1 MAAVEQD
8 PGYRDQT
15 RPPPWRDV
23 RVLRVIGQVVFLL
36 LVVLL
41 LWYLWGNFTTNAR
54 RTGLTTTFDFLN
66 RPAGV
71 DIRDSDFRPSQ
82 PVRDA
87 IGVGLLNTI
96 RVSIVGIAL
105 ATILGIL
112 IGVGRL
118 STNWLVRK
126 SAAVY
131 VETLRN
137 IPVLV
142 WIIFIYTAVIL
153 KLPPIT
159 NAAEWLGLTVFSNRG
174 LVIPWGE
181 GGANVNAFLAAL
193 AVAFVVAVA
202 VGVWRTKRFD
212 ATGEPHHRILWGTG
226 LILLI
231 GAAAYVALGTPV
243 EPTVPARDGRV
254 VTGGIQLGPEYAA
267 LLIALT
273 IYTASHIAEIVR
285 GSIQAVPKGQTE
297 AAQAIALTSFQR
309 HALRHPAPGLPHH
322 GAPAGQPVP
331 QPDEELLARAVHRLL
346 RAHPR
351 DPAGDRQRQPGAP
364 AHPRYDH
371 GLLPLPVA
379 HDLARRQHREP
390 QPGTGVA
397 LMTRCRGHERRA
409 RRADRP
415 PRRGSRVPPATA
427 GQWVR
432 ENLFNSKLNTVLTI
446 VFGALI
452 ACRRAS
458 VATRFV
464 FVTGQWEIVQV
475 NLANYHGRALPAR
488 RAAPDLDRDLRLVRR
503 RDRTGLRR

>member
-231 GAAAYVALGTPV
+231 GAASYVALGTPV

-309 HALRHPAPGLPHH
+309 LRYVILPQAFRIMVPPLANQYLNLTKNSSLALFIGYFDLTRVTQQAIANGNPAPQLI
-322 GAPAGQPVP
+322 
-331 QPDEELLARAVHRLL
+331 LI
-346 RAHPR
+346 
-351 DPAGDRQRQPGAP
+351 
-364 AHPRYDH
+364 
-371 GLLPLPVA
+371 
-379 HDLARRQHREP
+379 
-390 QPGTGVA
+390 
-397 LMTRCRGHERRA
+397 LMGCY
-409 RRADRP
+409 
-415 PRRGSRVPPATA
+415 
-427 GQWVR
+427 
-432 ENLFNSKLNTVLTI
+432 LFLSLTI
-446 VFGALI
+446 SLVANIVNRGLALES
-452 ACRRAS
+452 R
-458 VATRFV
+458 
-464 FVTGQWEIVQV
+464 
-475 NLANYHGRALPAR
+475 
-488 RAAPDLDRDLRLVRR
+488 
-503 RDRTGLRR
+503 